1 MSSSSSRD
9 GLLMGTG
16 RVGVEVSADTLLWHS
31 QAFIMAGLAA
41 DDAAFANWLRAVGLV
56 TDKGL
61 QRLKDR

>member
-1 MSSSSSRD
+1 
-9 GLLMGTG
+9 MGTG